1 MSAEKYIAVSI
12 RTLALEEALGFDL
25 FQLEEGK
32 FRLYRHRS
40 IPFKRSDIDKLIEAD
55 RDTLYVPKNQRGAF
69 YDHRKKHLKQTL
81 TDPGI
86 PVEEKMSALTE
97 SSARILAEVFNS
109 PESATEIKALYEHSE
124 SHVVFALL
132 GDESR
137 MVMQSTQAEN
147 CPLALSH
154 AISVCNLSIL
164 LGIQCGIEDQDELQ
178 DIGAGALL
186 HEIGK
191 SAIDAKFYLRK
202 SGGPKI
208 THTRLSNYPEIGKEL
223 LEKSNVLRGRAL
235 RPVLEHQERLDG
247 SGFPN
252 GLKSKDISIHARIV
266 AICDHFDE
274 CMHLAPQSNK
284 TSAFV
289 TLKAMKDSRG
299 KFDTEA
305 LCQFIRMLGG
315 VQANESPTPAKPA
328 GSTSVSASG
337 NPSS

>member
-1 MSAEKYIAVSI
+1 MSADKYIAISI
-12 RTLALEEALGFDL
+12 RRLALEEALGFDL

-40 IPFKRSDIDKLIEAD
+40 IPFKQSDIDKLLDAGWD
-55 RDTLYVPKNQRGAF
+55 ALYVPKNQRGAL
-69 YDHRKKHLKQTL
+69 YDHMKNHLKQTL
-81 TDPGI
+81 TDPRI

-97 SSARILAEVFNS
+97 SSTRILAEAFNA
-109 PESATEIKALYEHSE
+109 PESATEIKALYDHSE

-137 MVMQSTQAEN
+137 RAMQTVGAKN

-164 LGIQCGIEDQDELQ
+164 LGIQCGIENQDELQ

-202 SGGPKI
+202 SGGPTI
-208 THTRLSNYPEIGKEL
+208 THTRLRNYPAIGKEL
-223 LEKSNVLRGRAL
+223 LGKSKVVRDRAL

-252 GLKSKDISIHARIV
+252 GLKSEDISIHARIV

-274 CMHLAPQSNK
+274 RMHAPQTSPPP
-284 TSAFV
+284 SAFA
-289 TLKAMKDSRG
+289 TLKAMRDSHG
-299 KFDTEA
+299 KFDRQT
-305 LCQFIRMLGG
+305 LYQFIRMLGG
-315 VQANESPTPAKPA
+315 VEADKSNTPARPA
-328 GSTSVSASG
+328 RPTSVS
-337 NPSS
+337 NL